1 MIEFKVNEIPDGKS
15 EQVLSIDPK
24 EVNIGD
30 TQLNGIQLK
39 VRFDKS
45 PEAIRLYFNVIA
57 NVTLICD
64 RSLEPFEYIIDRNYD
79 IVFKEGEA
87 EEIEDE
93 HSAIRSLNSHEN
105 KIRIDN
111 EVRDTILLG
120 IPIKKLHPKF
130 LDENGNPTDF
140 QKVYADKEYIDPR
153 WEKLKSLKK
162 D

>member
-15 EQVLSIDPK
+15 EQVLSIDPNQID
-24 EVNIGD
+24 VGD
-30 TQLNGIQLK
+30 VTLNDLQLK
-39 VRFDKS
+39 VHFDKS
-45 PEAIRLYFNVIA
+45 AVTIRLHFNVIA

-64 RSLEPFEYIIDRNYD
+64 RSLVPFEHIIDRNYD
-79 IVFKEGEA
+79 IVFNEGEA

-105 KIRIDN
+105 KIRIDK
-111 EVRDTILLG
+111 EVRDTLLLG
-120 IPIKKLHPKF
+120 VPIKKLHPKF

-140 QKVYADKEYIDPR
+140 QKTFSDKDYIDPR

-162 D
+162 E